1 MPRLAGAEEG
11 GGTQALNPRDV
22 AIDYAY
28 MEKCANLM
36 RHGRENV
43 PDYMLSP
50 SRGDFTGVG
59 DIHFYYSTDEILY
72 GALPEFR
79 AACEK
84 AKVPYTV
91 TARPGMTHCCCG
103 LPYFKE
109 AKQDFAKII
118 EQLK

>member
-1 MPRLAGAEEG
+1 M
-11 GGTQALNPRDV
+11 QALNPRDV

-28 MEKCANLM
+28 TEKCANLM

-43 PDYMLSP
+43 PAYMLFP

-59 DIHFYYSTDEILY
+59 EIHFYYSTDEILY

-91 TARPGMTHCCCG
+91 TARPGMTHCYCM